1 MKTKLSILILTM
13 IMLITV
19 NVNAQTSEK
28 YTDNSKKQLISAN
41 EIYQKNNLDY
51 YDEFKSATLNIRE
64 KILYK
69 DLKSTVNKYA
79 EKYSLVN
86 SYNNPH
92 PHIDP
97 KRQVYLFC
105 SIKEKKES
113 FIHKYLIVDAETKE
127 PITEGNGERWYY
139 H

>member
-1 MKTKLSILILTM
+1 MKTKWSILIVTM
-13 IMLITV
+13 LMLITV
-19 NVNAQTSEK
+19 NVHAQTSEK

-41 EIYQKNNLDY
+41 EFYQKNDLY
-51 YDEFKSATLNIRE
+51 YYEFKSATLNIRE

-79 EKYSLVN
+79 EKYQLVN

-97 KRQVYLFC
+97 KRQVYFFC

-113 FIHKYLIVDAETKE
+113 FVHKYLIVDAETKE

>member
-1 MKTKLSILILTM
+1 
-13 IMLITV
+13 MLITV
-19 NVNAQTSEK
+19 NVHAQTDEK

-41 EIYQKNNLDY
+41 EFYQRNNLDY
-51 YDEFKSATLNIRE
+51 YEFKSATLNIRE

-86 SYNNPH
+86 SYNNLH
-92 PHIDP
+92 PNIDP

-113 FIHKYLIVDAETKE
+113 FIYKYFIIDAETKE

-139 H
+139 HQ